1 MAQQQKQSTD
11 VINAA
16 QSFVLVKNMIR
27 ISVSSICY
35 IRNLFPAECFSS
47 KDYAGISVRQLES
60 AEPGPDGE
68 LRVKNKDA
76 FMITQWLEKGV
87 FDAIEK
93 RYVTKLSHIPPIN
106 R

>member
-1 MAQQQKQSTD
+1 MAQQQRQSTD
-11 VINAA
+11 VINST

-27 ISVSSICY
+27 ISISSICY

-47 KDYAGISVRQLES
+47 KEYAGISVRQLES

-87 FDAIEK
+87 FDSIERK
-93 RYVTKLSHIPPIN
+93 YVIQTISFD
-106 R
+106 

>member
-93 RYVTKLSHIPPIN
+93 RYATKLSFIFPIN